1 MNREEER
8 SVIDTRH
15 VARARGLV
23 FFRLE
28 GKRVDVDTRRIGDV
42 RVVLVGLYEVE
53 VRALAFREAVV
64 TVEEELSRPDAV
76 LGTGTTIDMG
86 VREGTVFK
94 VGR

>member
-15 VARARGLV
+15 VARTRGLV

-42 RVVLVGLYEVE
+42 RMVLVGLYEVE
-53 VRALAFREAVV
+53 VRALAFRESVV
-64 TVEEELSRPDAV
+64 TVELEFGGGDR
-76 LGTGTTIDMG
+76 
-86 VREGTVFK
+86 
-94 VGR
+94 VGGAI